1 MRAPYSE
8 KDNSEKD
15 IQTQTMLDQSKPTNR
30 VKVMGVINT
39 TPDSFSDG
47 GKFAT
52 IDNAFSHALRLIDD
66 GVDILDVG
74 GESTRPG
81 SAQVNLEQELARTIP
96 LIKLIRE
103 VSDVPISIDSNKPGV
118 MQQAVDAGATIINSI
133 WALQLEN
140 SLELAADL
148 GVPVCFMH
156 MQGTPETMQNNP
168 TYNDVVG
175 EVLDFL
181 KRRIDAAI
189 DAGVKQH
196 NIIIDPG
203 FGFGKTLQHNLQLLQ
218 SLAEFKSLDVPLL
231 VGMSRKGMI
240 GTILD
245 KPVDQR
251 LHGSVSSAVIASML
265 GADIVRVHDVPE
277 TLDAIAMVNALRQLA

>member
-1 MRAPYSE
+1 MRPNNSF
-8 KDNSEKD
+8 KDNLE
-15 IQTQTMLDQSKPTNR
+15 QSKPR
-30 VKVMGVINT
+30 KHIQVMGVINT

-47 GKFAT
+47 GQFSA
-52 IDNAFSHALRLIDD
+52 IDNAFQHALKLIDD

-81 SAQVNLEQELARTIP
+81 SVQVGLDQELARTVP

-103 VSDVPISIDSNKPGV
+103 VSDVAISIDTNKPNV
-118 MQQAVDAGATIINSI
+118 IQQAVDAGATMINSI
-133 WALQLEN
+133 WALRLES

-148 GVPVCFMH
+148 DVPVCFMH
-156 MQGTPETMQNNP
+156 MQGTPETMQKNP
-168 TYNDVVG
+168 TYDDVVND
-175 EVLDFL
+175 VLDFL
-181 KRRIDAAI
+181 KHRIDAAI
-189 DAGVKQH
+189 NAGIKPY
-196 NIIIDPG
+196 NIIVDPG

-218 SLAEFKSLDVPLL
+218 SLAEFKSLNVPLL

-240 GTILD
+240 GTILN

-251 LHGSVSSAVIASML
+251 LHGSVSSAVIAAML

-277 TLDAIAMVNALRQLA
+277 TLDAIAMVNALQQFD

>member
-1 MRAPYSE
+1 MFANSHLDNMR
-8 KDNSEKD
+8 
-15 IQTQTMLDQSKPTNR
+15 TTNR
-30 VKVMGVINT
+30 VQVMGVINT

-47 GKFAT
+47 GQFSSTEK
-52 IDNAFSHALRLIDD
+52 AFQHALKLIDD

-81 SAQVNLEQELARTIP
+81 SEDVGLEQELERTIP

-103 VSDVPISIDSNKPGV
+103 VSDVPISIDTNKPGV

-140 SLELAADL
+140 SLEVAAEL
-148 GVPVCFMH
+148 GVLVCFMH
-156 MQGTPETMQNNP
+156 MQGSPETMQQNP
-168 TYNDVVG
+168 TYDDVVI

-181 KRRIDAAI
+181 KQRIDAAI
-189 DAGVKQH
+189 DAGIDQS
-196 NIIIDPG
+196 NIMIDPG
-203 FGFGKTLQHNLQLLQ
+203 FGFGKTLQHNLQLLS
-218 SLAEFKSLDVPLL
+218 SLARFKSLEVPLL
-231 VGMSRKGMI
+231 VGMSRKRMI

-245 KPVDQR
+245 KPLDQR
-251 LHGSVSSAVIASML
+251 LYGSVSSAVIAAML

-277 TLDAIAMVNALRQLA
+277 TLDAIAMVNALHQLASIG

>member
-1 MRAPYSE
+1 MRPN
-8 KDNSEKD
+8 NSLTVNLE
-15 IQTQTMLDQSKPTNR
+15 QSNPSKH
-30 VKVMGVINT
+30 VQVMGVINT

-47 GKFAT
+47 GQFSS
-52 IDNAFSHALRLIDD
+52 IDNAFQHALKMIDD

-81 SAQVNLEQELARTIP
+81 SVQVALEQELSRTVP

-103 VSDVPISIDSNKPGV
+103 VSDVAISIDTNKPDV
-118 MQQAVDAGATIINSI
+118 MQQAVDAGASMINSI
-133 WALQLEN
+133 WALRLEG

-148 GVPVCFMH
+148 DVPVCFMH
-156 MQGTPETMQNNP
+156 MQGTPETMQKNP
-168 TYNDVVG
+168 TYDDVVSD
-175 EVLDFL
+175 VLDFL
-181 KRRIDAAI
+181 KHRIDAAI
-189 DAGVKQH
+189 DAGIRPH
-196 NIIIDPG
+196 NIIVDPG

-218 SLAEFKSLDVPLL
+218 SLAEFKSLNVPLL

-240 GTILD
+240 GTILN

-251 LHGSVSSAVIASML
+251 LHGSVSSAVIAAML

-277 TLDAIAMVNALRQLA
+277 TLDAIAMVNALQQLD